1 MCCLIEVLSGFY
13 DAVVFLLSWFDE
25 FGRRIRGRIRGARK
39 FGESKIRGGHKIRG
53 AKIKFG
59 EPKSNSGSGN
69 QIRGAETKFGE
80 PESNSGSQNQIRG
93 AKIRLRL
100 LSRRYKC
107 ASIVEDLSGAGAHM
121 SLMGPVPGPGRKQ
134 ARGRGRRR
142 RRKTLPQSIQVPSF
156 THPGTSYPVRGTP
169 QSDL

>member
-1 MCCLIEVLSGFY
+1 MPWCSSCRGSTNSGTN
-13 DAVVFLLSWFDE
+13 SGDE
-25 FGRRIRGRIRGARK
+25 FGDELREPENSGREK
-39 FGESKIRGGHKIRG
+39 FGEDT
-53 AKIKFG
+53 KFG
-59 EPKSNSGSGN
+59 EPKSNSGSQN

-80 PESNSGSQNQIRG
+80 LKRNSGSQNQIRG
-93 AKIRLRL
+93 AKIWLRL

-121 SLMGPVPGPGRKQ
+121 SLMGPGPGPGRKR
-134 ARGRGRRR
+134 ARGRGRRRR

-156 THPGTSYPVRGTP
+156 QHPGTSYPVRGTP

>member
-1 MCCLIEVLSGFY
+1 MCCFILVLIVFY

-25 FGRRIRGRIRGARK
+25 FGDEFGGRIRGRIRGARK
-39 FGESKIRGGHKIRG
+39 FGERKIRGGHKIRG

-80 PESNSGSQNQIRG
+80 PNQIRG

-121 SLMGPVPGPGRKQ
+121 SLMGPGPGPGRKR

-156 THPGTSYPVRGTP
+156 QHPGTSYPVRGTP